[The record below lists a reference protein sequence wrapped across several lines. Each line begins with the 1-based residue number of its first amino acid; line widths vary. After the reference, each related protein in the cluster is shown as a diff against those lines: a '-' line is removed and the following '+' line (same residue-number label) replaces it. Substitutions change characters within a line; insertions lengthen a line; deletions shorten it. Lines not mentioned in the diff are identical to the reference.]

1 MYNIKN
7 YYNFNAA
14 GGSTKINDK
23 VLSKMNSMNL
33 GVNINGNSKPAL
45 IGQKLIKDFKLYLY
59 KLLNTDEYKY
69 TILLTSSASESN
81 NLTFRGIADYY
92 NYKNITP
99 LFSIN
104 SIEHETS
111 RSCAN
116 LLCNLKRIK
125 LNLIPVNHKGEIVY
139 SHLDKNSHLVSIMS
153 VNNETGSINDI
164 HKIYN
169 YFKNSKTI
177 IHSDISQ
184 SFGKEAFDLTKTPIH
199 LLTICPHK
207 ILSAPTSIGLLIMR
221 NDIKDKIICQISGNN
236 IFNLGFRGAT
246 LNPMLIAGVFEA
258 FKENFTNRIDKNIY
272 INNLKNYFI
281 QELINNF
288 NVYFYENIQNN
299 IENLQKPYFLII
311 SPKKNYCH
319 IVLLSIILDNNCNA
333 KFKHFLEN
341 NKILCSVAS
350 VCQTTASKS
359 SFVLDEIGIKISDI
373 KRGIL
378 RFSFNEANNKSQIKY
393 LINILK
399 KLLQINFLHYIID
412 T

>member
-14 GGSTKINDK
+14 GGSTVINDK
-23 VLSKMNSMNL
+23 VLKKMISMNI
-33 GVNINGNSKPAL
+33 GVNINGDSKLAL
-45 IGQKLIKDFKLYLY
+45 TGQTLIKDFKLYLY
-59 KLLNTDEYKY
+59 KLLNTNEHKY

-99 LFSIN
+99 IFSIN

-111 RSCAN
+111 RSCVN

-125 LNLIPVNHKGEIVY
+125 LNLIPVNHKGEIIHT
-139 SHLDKNSHLVSIMS
+139 HLDKKSHLVSIMS
-153 VNNETGSINDI
+153 VNNETGAINDI

-169 YFKNSKTI
+169 YFKNSNTI

-184 SFGKEAFDLTKTPIH
+184 SFGKESFDLNKTGIH

-246 LNPMLIAGVFEA
+246 LNPILIAGAFEA
-258 FKENFTNRIDKNIY
+258 FKENFTNRIQKNIY
-272 INNLKNYFI
+272 INNIKNYFL
-281 QELINNF
+281 QQLNNYF

-299 IENLQKPYFLII
+299 IEDLKKPYFLII
-311 SPKKNYCH
+311 SPKKNYYH
-319 IVLLSIILDNNCNA
+319 IILLSIILDNNCNT

-350 VCQTTASKS
+350 VCQTSSAKS
-359 SFVLDEIGIKISDI
+359 SFVLNEIGIKETDI
-373 KRGIL
+373 KKGIL
-378 RFSFNEANNKSQIKY
+378 RFSFNEQNNKGQINY
-393 LINILK
+393 LINVLK
-399 KLLQINFLHYIID
+399 KLIQINFLHYIIKK
-412 T
+412 